1 MRISTASFYEQSQG
15 AMGALQSKML
25 RIQQQLASGQ
35 KMLAPSD
42 DPLAATRALSLSQ
55 SIALNGQYEASR
67 AQARQTLSMEESALQ
82 GATTVLQDIKVLMV
96 QAGSG
101 TLTDADRASIATA
114 LMGRRDELLGLA
126 NSDDGSGQYLF
137 AGFRSSTPPFA
148 TDAAG
153 RARYSGDEGQRL
165 MQVDVARQMPAA
177 DTGKTLFLSVQAGAQ
192 PVTAAAAD
200 NQGSGLLSRLSAAAG
215 GSGRLTQ
222 DWQISFSNDGQS
234 YVLSTTTPPVASQPP
249 VPFKAGAPILL
260 GDMQIAISGQPAG
273 GDRFTV
279 AQARNAGADV
289 FAAIGDMVAA
299 LRTPIDGQQEK
310 AQAALGNALSTG
322 LQKITNAHDNVLTV
336 RSAVGSRLQELDA
349 LDLTS
354 ASRTLLDKSYLS
366 DLQDMDYAG
375 ALSELM
381 QRQTALQASQQSF
394 VKTQQLSLFQLL

>member
-1 MRISTASFYEQSQG
+1 MRISTASFYEQSQS
-15 AMGALQSKML
+15 AMGALQGKML

-42 DPLAATRALSLSQ
+42 DPLAATRALALSQ

-67 AQARQTLSMEESALQ
+67 AQARQTLSMEEGALQ

-126 NSDDGSGQYLF
+126 NGDDGNGQYLF

-177 DTGKTLFLSVQAGAQ
+177 DTGKTVFMSVQAGAQ

-200 NQGSGLLSRLSAAAG
+200 NQGSGLLSRLSASPG

-222 DWQISFSNDGQS
+222 DWQISFSPDGQS
-234 YVLSTTTPPVASQPP
+234 YVLSTTTPAVASQPP
-249 VPFKAGAPILL
+249 APFKAGEPIQL

-273 GDRFTV
+273 GDTFTV

-289 FAAIGDMVAA
+289 FAAISDMVAA
-299 LRTPIDGQQEK
+299 LRTPIDGQGEK
-310 AQAALGNALSTG
+310 AQAALGNALATG
-322 LQKITNAHDNVLTV
+322 LQKLTNAHDNVLTV
-336 RSAVGSRLQELDA
+336 RSSVGSRLQELDA
-349 LDLTS
+349 LDITS

-366 DLQDMDYAG
+366 DLQDLDYAG